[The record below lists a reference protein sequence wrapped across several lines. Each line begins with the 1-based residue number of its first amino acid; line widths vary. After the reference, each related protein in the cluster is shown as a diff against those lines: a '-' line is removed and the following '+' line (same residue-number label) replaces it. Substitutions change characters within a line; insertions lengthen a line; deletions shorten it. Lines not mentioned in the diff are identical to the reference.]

1 MTSAVLPPPDR
12 VTLAGI
18 AALAARIGQDP
29 VLDAPG
35 RTVLLVDGGVLDTP
49 VHRRLTEVLGAR
61 PYESLTLTGA
71 GDVDGVL
78 ALGARLEGA
87 ARVFALGGGALL
99 DRAKLATLAVAGRA
113 VAGRLTV
120 PQRSG
125 LVVLTRVPP
134 RPMPLIAVPTTI
146 GTGSEASAVACLGYP
161 DAKRLVMAAELR
173 PEFAV
178 RDPLAV
184 GTLPRHL
191 FVEGVLEAF
200 FRLVSPYIGD
210 HADQPEPDARVR
222 AGAAELLRLGYEV
235 VATTRTGAPTT
246 TTQRERAARLSAE
259 IHTRHFHDE
268 RDPYAVKGWLVAN
281 ELSTVLGL
289 RKMTAVAALLP
300 PLWRAIDRGETRL
313 GSRRRLRGLWSAVRA
328 GAGQPLPADP
338 ADGVAALI
346 DAWCV
351 GRRVTAAPGT
361 TVALAHRIVR
371 VWGAGLPMLGGL
383 GHAEVLRLLRA
394 TVTEPGTAPVRPG
407 PVQPRADTAA
417 RPAGGR
423 LAPAT

>member
-1 MTSAVLPPPDR
+1 MTAAVLPPPDR
-12 VTLAGI
+12 VTLTGTG
-18 AALAARIGQDP
+18 ALAARIERDP
-29 VLDAPG
+29 ELNAPG
-35 RTVLLVDGGVLDTP
+35 RTVLLVDSGVLDTP
-49 VHRRLTEVLGAR
+49 VHRRLTEVLGPR

-71 GDVDGVL
+71 GDLADVL
-78 ALGARLEGA
+78 ALAARLEGA

-99 DRAKLATLAVAGRA
+99 DRAKLATLAAAGRA

-134 RPMPLIAVPTTI
+134 RPMPLVAVPTTI
-146 GTGSEASAVACLGYP
+146 GTGSEASAVACLGYA

-178 RDPLAV
+178 RDPLAT

-210 HADQPEPDARVR
+210 HADQPGPDARVR
-222 AGAAELLRLGYEV
+222 AAAVELLRLGYEA
-235 VATTRTGAPTT
+235 VATTRTGGPATT
-246 TTQRERAARLSAE
+246 AQRERAARLSAE

-300 PLWRAIDRGETRL
+300 PLWRAVDRGETRL
-313 GSRRRLRGLWSAVRA
+313 GSGRRLRGLWSAVRA
-328 GAGQPLPADP
+328 GAGQPLPA
-338 ADGVAALI
+338 
-346 DAWCV
+346 
-351 GRRVTAAPGT
+351 
-361 TVALAHRIVR
+361 
-371 VWGAGLPMLGGL
+371 
-383 GHAEVLRLLRA
+383 
-394 TVTEPGTAPVRPG
+394 
-407 PVQPRADTAA
+407 
-417 RPAGGR
+417 
-423 LAPAT
+423 